1 MSSLYCRVEVQ
12 ISSAESMVRSTGT
25 VNSKGLQSTCVNDM
39 RASMPMLCFGAGNG
53 MGAVAS
59 DVKLAS
65 LSTRSHWLQRTSWI
79 CHSWMDATM
88 HVTTTY
94 TNTAVSI
101 GTTIRYARTLVSI
114 LDTIDLLPWSLQHLA
129 FNLFATA
136 IFNRR
141 LS

>member
-1 MSSLYCRVEVQ
+1 
-12 ISSAESMVRSTGT
+12 
-25 VNSKGLQSTCVNDM
+25 
-39 RASMPMLCFGAGNG
+39 
-53 MGAVAS
+53 
-59 DVKLAS
+59 
-65 LSTRSHWLQRTSWI
+65 
-79 CHSWMDATM
+79 MDATM

-114 LDTIDLLPWSLQHLA
+114 LDTIDFKVVAMESTASSIQP
-129 FNLFATA
+129 FATA